1 MALAL
6 TEPAGGYQ
14 PRSLSVRATKQ
25 GNGFL
30 ISGTKLFISDATQ
43 ADYFLLVARTADRPS
58 ARGITLFI
66 VDARS
71 PGIKVKLLPTIANDG
86 KCEVVFHNVVVPGDR
101 VLGSVDQGW
110 GQTLK
115 IMARGAVT
123 ECAQMLGGAQQVL
136 ETTMDYA
143 KQRVQF
149 GHPIGSFQA
158 VQHRIA
164 DMALDVY
171 ASRYVTYRAGWKIA
185 EGMPFSGDVST
196 AKAWVSDAYRRVVTL
211 GHESHATISYTR
223 DYDLQLYFRRAK
235 KSELAFGDAD
245 FHREL
250 VAQEL
255 GL

>member
-30 ISGTKLFISDATQ
+30 ISGTKLFISDAKQ
-43 ADYFLLVARTADRPS
+43 ADYFLLVARTADRTS

-71 PGIKVKLLPTIANDG
+71 PGITVKLLPTIANDR
-86 KCEVVFHNVVVPGDR
+86 KCEVVFHNVEVPGDH

-115 IMARGAVT
+115 IMARGAVA

-136 ETTMDYA
+136 ETTIDYA
-143 KQRVQF
+143 KLRTQF
-149 GHPIGSFQA
+149 GHPIGSLHFPCQ
-158 VQHRIA
+158 VR
-164 DMALDVY
+164 
-171 ASRYVTYRAGWKIA
+171 
-185 EGMPFSGDVST
+185 
-196 AKAWVSDAYRRVVTL
+196 
-211 GHESHATISYTR
+211 
-223 DYDLQLYFRRAK
+223 
-235 KSELAFGDAD
+235 
-245 FHREL
+245 
-250 VAQEL
+250 
-255 GL
+255 